1 MKRNQFKKLLNTIKN
16 NWRVAL
22 VVVIMMAISGYVLAN
37 YGLTKHYVTT
47 TDIYIEST
55 DDMPPS
61 EKAAMAALL
70 FTSPKM
76 YDAINENLNV
86 QFSYAEL
93 EKIISVSQVNDTQLI
108 TAKFDCPTSME
119 SYKLAEL
126 YLQLI
131 QQVLDDYDA
140 NAETK
145 VVRTPIEP
153 QKPEFPDDTLFTIV
167 GASAGAVIS
176 IIGLFIIWRLDNTI
190 SSADNITDEYGVPVI
205 GELMDF
211 DNEIDYLG
219 R

>member
-1 MKRNQFKKLLNTIKN
+1 
-16 NWRVAL
+16 
-22 VVVIMMAISGYVLAN
+22 MAV
-37 YGLTKHYVTT
+37 
-47 TDIYIEST
+47 
-55 DDMPPS
+55 
-61 EKAAMAALL
+61 LL

-76 YDAINENLNV
+76 YDAINENLTI

-93 EKIISVSQVNDTQLI
+93 EKIITVTQVNDTQLI
-108 TAKFDCPTSME
+108 TASFDCQTSME
-119 SYKLAEL
+119 SYKLSEL

-131 QQVLDDYDA
+131 QRVLDDYDA
-140 NAETK
+140 KASTR

-153 QKPEFPDDTLFTIV
+153 QKPVFPDDTLFTIV

-176 IIGLFIIWRLDNTI
+176 VLGLLIIWRLDNTI
-190 SSADNITDEYGVPVI
+190 SSADDITDEYGVPVI

>member
-1 MKRNQFKKLLNTIKN
+1 MLNTIKN

>member
-1 MKRNQFKKLLNTIKN
+1 
-16 NWRVAL
+16 
-22 VVVIMMAISGYVLAN
+22 MMAISGYVLAN